1 MSTVRE
7 TGEVCEPQK
16 RKQRR
21 RAGILRAGYLVS
33 M

>member
-1 MSTVRE
+1 MSTVWE
-7 TGEVCEPQK
+7 MGEVDELQK

-21 RAGILRAGYLVS
+21 RAGILRTGDLVS

>member
-1 MSTVRE
+1 MSTVDE
-7 TGEVCEPQK
+7 IGEVDETQE

-21 RAGILRAGYLVS
+21 RAGILRTGDLVS